1 MRKAKILRVLVPVLC
16 IGSGAGV
23 GAPPPGDPDRPE
35 LPETPWPYADE
46 HLRLPTHFL
55 GIPGPLRGAAGTDN
69 TPAGNP
75 ITDDGA
81 TLGRVL
87 FYDVRLSG
95 DNSVSCG
102 TCHRQENGF
111 AAPER
116 LSTGIHGQTTE
127 RHSMAL
133 ANARFY
139 EPGRFFWDERAA
151 TLEDQVLVPIQST
164 VEMGSTIPELERELA
179 AVDFYP
185 PLFEAAFG
193 SPVVTGERI
202 SRALAQFVRSMVSY
216 RSTFDRALDAAT
228 ASGPGASSGGM
239 MGMRGRGGPPLQD
252 FGGVLTDEE
261 ERGLRLFAHLP
272 MDMGRSRGCD
282 QCHRTVAQVMDRPR
296 NNGLD
301 ATSEDDAGAGAGRFK
316 APSLRNIAVRAPYMH
331 DGRFETL
338 REVIEF
344 YNTGVQ
350 PHPDLDPVLRTRD
363 GEPRRLGL
371 SEADIDAL
379 VAFLET
385 LTDEA
390 FLTDPRFS
398 DPFPGR

>member
-1 MRKAKILRVLVPVLC
+1 MRRATILGGLVPVL
-16 IGSGAGV
+16 GLVSWAGF
-23 GAPPPGDPDRPE
+23 GPPPTADSGRPE
-35 LPETPWPYADE
+35 LPETPYRYADE
-46 HLRLPTHFL
+46 HLDLPTHFV
-55 GIPGPLRGAAGTDN
+55 GIPGPLRGVTATDN
-69 TPAGNP
+69 TPADNP

-116 LSTGIHGQTTE
+116 LSIGIHGQPTE

-139 EPGRFFWDERAA
+139 TSGRFFWDERAA

-179 AVDFYP
+179 GVDFYP

-193 SPVVTGERI
+193 SPEVTGERI
-202 SRALAQFVRSMVSY
+202 SKALSQFVRSMVSY
-216 RSTFDRALDAAT
+216 RSKFDRALEAAT
-228 ASGPGASSGGM
+228 AGGESTGRRGM

-252 FGGVLTDEE
+252 FGGVLTEEE

-282 QCHRTVAQVMDRPR
+282 QCHQTVAQVMDRPR

-301 ATSEDDAGAGAGRFK
+301 ASSEEDAGAGAGRFK

-338 REVIEF
+338 REVVEF
-344 YNTGVQ
+344 YNSGVQ

-363 GEPRRLGL
+363 GGARRLGL
-371 SEADIDAL
+371 GEADIDAL

-390 FLTDPRFS
+390 FLTDPRFA
-398 DPFPGR
+398 DPFPAR